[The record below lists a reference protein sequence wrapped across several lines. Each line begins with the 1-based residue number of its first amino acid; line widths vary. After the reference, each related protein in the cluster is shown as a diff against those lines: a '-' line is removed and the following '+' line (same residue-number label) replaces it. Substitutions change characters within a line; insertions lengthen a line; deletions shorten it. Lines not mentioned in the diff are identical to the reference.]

1 MSDRNKIDS
10 LIARVEELER
20 ENRILKKKLVGNFS
34 NKQNLWY

>member
-34 NKQNLWY
+34 NKQNL